1 MTVLSDDPI
10 RVFLRDG
17 TWTVDYGRPPHTYH
31 DTQDAAVKKA
41 TRAAHL
47 EHRQLVVEPWPRTR
61 KRSQWWSSA
70 EASPAQSMAPVSG
83 MPRR

>member
-31 DTQDAAVKKA
+31 GTEDAAVKKA
-41 TRAAHL
+41 SRTAHL
-47 EHRQLVVEPWPRTR
+47 EHRQLVIEPWPRTR

-70 EASPAQSMAPVSG
+70 EPSPAEAGAPRG
-83 MPRR
+83 